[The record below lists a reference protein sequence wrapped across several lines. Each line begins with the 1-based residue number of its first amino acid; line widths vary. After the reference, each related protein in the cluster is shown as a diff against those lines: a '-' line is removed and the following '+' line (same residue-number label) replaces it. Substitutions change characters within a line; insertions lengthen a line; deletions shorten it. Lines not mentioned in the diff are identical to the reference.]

1 VVQAQTLYLK
11 LDGEND
17 PRFRKV
23 RAIVNMFPGDGV
35 VKVFFADTRKVRG
48 ARAAFDQRMLR
59 ELEDVLGRDNV
70 VLK

>member
-1 VVQAQTLYLK
+1 
-11 LDGEND
+11 
-17 PRFRKV
+17 
-23 RAIVNMFPGDGV
+23 MFPGDGV